1 MKRKRGQE
9 TGGKMRD
16 GEMRGKEKEGER
28 VMEQEREARR

>member
-16 GEMRGKEKEGER
+16 GERRGKEKEGER
-28 VMEQEREARR
+28 VMEQEREVRR